1 MKWNNSQLNFAPN
14 LLHLAPPTVKAHLKN
29 LKKFGTKFPQEYKN
43 NYRKMTEDFPI
54 EFHTTVS
61 LLWSTLPL
69 SYISD
74 QIRGSTI
81 SAVSG
86 S

>member
-61 LLWSTLPL
+61 LL
-69 SYISD
+69 
-74 QIRGSTI
+74 
-81 SAVSG
+81 
-86 S
+86 